1 MPPLRQHQ
9 IYPFKDMVC
18 IFDKCANNTFAHTPK
33 VHVIWE
39 IGVDKC
45 FAKRE
50 VVGTVPAATSSD
62 AAAA

>member
-1 MPPLRQHQ
+1 MF
-9 IYPFKDMVC
+9 Y
-18 IFDKCANNTFAHTPK
+18 KCPNNPFAHTPK

-50 VVGTVPAATSSD
+50 VVGTVPAATCSD